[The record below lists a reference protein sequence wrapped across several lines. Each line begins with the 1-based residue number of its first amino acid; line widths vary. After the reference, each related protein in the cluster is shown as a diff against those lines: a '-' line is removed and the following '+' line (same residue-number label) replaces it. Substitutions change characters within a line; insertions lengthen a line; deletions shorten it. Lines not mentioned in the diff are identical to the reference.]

1 MRFLC
6 VDCDEQMKLYETR
19 GPDRG
24 SVSLVY
30 ACPVCGRKVAMLT
43 NPHET
48 QVVSSLGVTIGGAGS
63 ADETAQAASRC
74 PFTGMLKEMEGA
86 ADAEQPSAEPAASAR
101 PARAGV
107 YWTREAQDRLG
118 NIPPTIRDMARSG
131 IEKFAVDHG
140 YDRVD
145 VEVLERARGFFGL

>member
-6 VDCDEQMKLYETR
+6 VDCDEQMKLDETR
-19 GPDRG
+19 GPVRG

-30 ACPVCGRKVAMLT
+30 GCPRCGHRMAMLT

-48 QVVSSLGVTIGGAGS
+48 QVVSSLGVTVGVGS
-63 ADETAQAASRC
+63 DPTNAAAASRC
-74 PFTGMLKEMEGA
+74 PFTGMLREIEASGESGPRPA
-86 ADAEQPSAEPAASAR
+86 GDGGPSAARSASS
-101 PARAGV
+101 V
-107 YWTREAQDRLG
+107 EWTREAQERLG
-118 NIPPTIRDMARSG
+118 NIPSTIRDMARSG

-140 YDRVD
+140 YDRID

>member
-1 MRFLC
+1 MKFLC
-6 VDCDEQMKLYETR
+6 VDCDEQMRLHETR

-30 ACPVCGRKVAMLT
+30 ACPVCERKVAMLT

-48 QVVSSLGVTIGGAGS
+48 QVVSSLGVTIGGAG
-63 ADETAQAASRC
+63 ADGETAQAASRC
-74 PFTGMLKEMEGA
+74 PFTGMLRELEGA
-86 ADAEQPSAEPAASAR
+86 GDSEQPSAAPAVSAR

-107 YWTREAQDRLG
+107 YWTSEARDRLG
-118 NIPPTIRDMARSG
+118 NIPASIRDMARSG